1 MCIVCVFLHAALKS
15 NENVNLTN
23 VPWARRY
30 FMFFEKKAKS
40 GGSRNLRHILAGG
53 GGRLK

>member
-30 FMFFEKKAKS
+30 FMFFEKKKQKVVEAET
-40 GGSRNLRHILAGG
+40 
-53 GGRLK
+53 